1 MDSGRGVESIDPG
14 VCNNERAENCQ
25 SSKIA
30 AVNNETLAAIMIVG
44 NDLFNDS
51 SGESSDEKRAI
62 FGLEPKQERCNSIL
76 IIHNMHY
83 HIFTHH
89 FNSPVGCNRH

>member
-1 MDSGRGVESIDPG
+1 MP
-14 VCNNERAENCQ
+14 
-25 SSKIA
+25 
-30 AVNNETLAAIMIVG
+30 AVNLAIIMIVG

-89 FNSPVGCNRH
+89 FNSPVGCSFIITIDVQDNSDNLRHFSVSICMFSYE